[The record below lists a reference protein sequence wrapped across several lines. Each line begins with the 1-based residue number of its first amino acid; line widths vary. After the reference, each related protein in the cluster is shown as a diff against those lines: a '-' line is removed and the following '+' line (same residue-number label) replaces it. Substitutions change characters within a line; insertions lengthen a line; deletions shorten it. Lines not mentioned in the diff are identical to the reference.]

1 MKKFVTSVLI
11 IVMFFTVVGCG
22 NTKWF
27 DGVEYDTYGI
37 FTLDEK
43 ANNIK
48 YKVIVGNV
56 VWSIILMETIVAPIY
71 FLGFSLFEP
80 VRKLNEKELGK
91 DATF

>member
-11 IVMFFTVVGCG
+11 IVMFFMVVGCG

-80 VRKLNEKELGK
+80 VRKLNEKELGC
-91 DATF
+91 DRS